1 MATEIPG
8 DEAYDPCAA
17 YIRLRDAYHN
27 VLTGE
32 TVRRVRI
39 RNGEE
44 ERETDFA
51 PGNIGALKE
60 AMNQAQRECIAKTT
74 GRPARSAI
82 GIGYRGPIRGV
93 Y

>member
-8 DEAYDPCAA
+8 DTYDPCATFM
-17 YIRLRDAYHN
+17 RLRDAYHN

-32 TVRRVRI
+32 TVRRVRHQ
-39 RNGEE
+39 NGDE

-51 PGNIGALKE
+51 PGNIAELKA
-60 AMNQAQRECIAKTT
+60 AMEQARRECMAKTS